1 MPSSAFLALSL
12 LRLSSSSLRTDA
24 LARALPLVLGYPGSM
39 GKTILVLG
47 VNLTVV
53 VRQDSERDDGAA
65 NERLAGVVLKSAANM
80 TALSRH
86 V

>member
-1 MPSSAFLALSL
+1 
-12 LRLSSSSLRTDA
+12 
-24 LARALPLVLGYPGSM
+24 M
-39 GKTILVLG
+39 GKTILVLV

-53 VRQDSERDDGAA
+53 VRQNSERDDGAA

-86 V
+86 I

>member
-1 MPSSAFLALSL
+1 
-12 LRLSSSSLRTDA
+12 
-24 LARALPLVLGYPGSM
+24 M
-39 GKTILVLG
+39 GKTILVLV

-53 VRQDSERDDGAA
+53 VRQNSERDDGAD